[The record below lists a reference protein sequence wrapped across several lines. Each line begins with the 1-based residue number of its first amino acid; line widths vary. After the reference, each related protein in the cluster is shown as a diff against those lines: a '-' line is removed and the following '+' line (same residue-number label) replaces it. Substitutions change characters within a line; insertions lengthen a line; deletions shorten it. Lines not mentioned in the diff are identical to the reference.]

1 MKTTTQR
8 KRLNNATW
16 TLNDK
21 PCKTLRASAGCWVDV
36 PSATKNG
43 KVGKQHS
50 SLVKFGNTAASK

>member
-1 MKTTTQR
+1 MTQR
-8 KRLNNATW
+8 KRLSNTTW

-21 PCKTLRASAGCWVDV
+21 PCKTLRTTAGCWVDV
-36 PSATKNG
+36 PRTTKNG